1 MNPDQENIFDGLIRD
16 MDNSL
21 KENGNIPW
29 ELKQRFVEELRK
41 QPGSDEIIGEFW
53 KTLGGTQAYTR
64 RTLVIEQHDGSLLK
78 RF

>member
-53 KTLGGTQAYTR
+53 KTFGGTQAYTR